1 MINRKL
7 IKSTLITVLTIIST
21 TLVIAILGNSS
32 ANAQMIPSDQ
42 ANNDIIL
49 LSQRYNNE
57 NDTESLKAS
66 IDNIVNLIQKNPE
79 FAYVKPSVLNQ
90 MITSKSSITELNL

>member
-49 LSQRYNNE
+49 LSQR
-57 NDTESLKAS
+57 
-66 IDNIVNLIQKNPE
+66 
-79 FAYVKPSVLNQ
+79 
-90 MITSKSSITELNL
+90 